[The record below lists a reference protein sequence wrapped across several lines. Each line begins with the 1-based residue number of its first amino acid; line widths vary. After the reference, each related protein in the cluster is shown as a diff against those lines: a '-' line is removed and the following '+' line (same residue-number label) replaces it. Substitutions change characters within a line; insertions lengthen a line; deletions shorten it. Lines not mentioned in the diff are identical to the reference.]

1 MFDYKK
7 KFFLKL
13 SFMLL
18 LTLLL
23 GFWSTCYADSYKD
36 WTVADLKNCFY
47 NIGMYKE
54 MNENDVIQQIE
65 DFNEDIET
73 MVISMNNN
81 SNVFMS
87 VETGSPGNAVIEIY
101 CNNEETIHPYW
112 YSNRIT
118 NWGTAKN
125 KTTRNTFNLGNGTH
139 NNTTSISS
147 TYAFNYSDVV
157 YTTNDIYNSSNGN
170 TVITSRGYIPSDLFE
185 GYYQNIVW
193 QFSPTS
199 NSQTVTINGG
209 NQWQYHAITGGWNI
223 YLGSITDSEW
233 VEKIQYRVGYWNNT
247 LNQFSPVS
255 SSTYT
260 IYDYSKN
267 GPLYK
272 YWTSTNN
279 NGVYTTGIYL
289 DTYKFQNCILQLVI
303 TSQQPNE
310 LTTIYYDYLITNSK
324 TYINGG
330 IFYPNLTFSGD
341 YVQDY
346 NNQTETNQ
354 QEDNTN
360 NIIDS
365 INDINDDSQVDD
377 ILNGY
382 FSGDYNDM
390 ANQWGFNPFQNPYYD
405 FLKSVLFGIC
415 DVLADQRNV
424 TLDISFFGRSI
435 ILHSED
441 FITPNNL
448 ITQFVRYVLIF
459 FYIYGCF
466 KFFYSVIISFETADI
481 ETIKQKIG
489 TDEFYYKDGK
499 YM

>member
-7 KFFLKL
+7 KFFLNL
-13 SFMLL
+13 LFMLL

-23 GFWSTCYADSYKD
+23 GSWSTCYAVEKGQIQNLAYNWYTNYMNWTDETTRQFITAKDSGFDNVSELFNSNYGIIA
-36 WTVADLKNCFY
+36 TRYNSTEFY
-47 NIGMYKE
+47 VYIVPNNYST
-54 MNENDVIQQIE
+54 NNQQY
-65 DFNEDIET
+65 
-73 MVISMNNN
+73 ISNNN
-81 SNVFMS
+81 YGWYIYEIGWIRFTSN
-87 VETGSPGNAVIEIY
+87 
-101 CNNEETIHPYW
+101 
-112 YSNRIT
+112 
-118 NWGTAKN
+118 
-125 KTTRNTFNLGNGTH
+125 
-139 NNTTSISS
+139 SISS
-147 TYAFNYSDVV
+147 LKRNSVTGGRHGSNIDVV
-157 YTTNDIYNSSNGN
+157 YTDFDIYNGNNSSSSIVYNA
-170 TVITSRGYIPSDLFE
+170 
-185 GYYQNIVW
+185 GYYTPSWFDLTGDYYSSMVW
-193 QFSPTS
+193 EFSPTS

-233 VEKIQYRVGYWNNT
+233 VDKIQYRVGYWNNT

-279 NGVYTTGIYL
+279 GNTYTTGIYL
-289 DTYKFQNCILQLVI
+289 DTYKYQNCVLQLVI
-303 TSQQPNE
+303 TSEVPNE

-324 TYINGG
+324 TYINAG

-354 QEDNTN
+354 EQDNTD

-377 ILNGY
+377 ILDGY

-441 FITPNNL
+441 FVTPNNL
-448 ITQFVRYVLIF
+448 ITQFVKYVLIF
-459 FYIYGCF
+459 FYLYGCF